1 MSFEVNF
8 VAVFVATVAAFMVG
22 ALWYGPLFGKSWK
35 VLMGFSDE
43 TMKNMNMTLAK
54 ALSGGFVATLV
65 LVFVLAN
72 FMHALRVLTVG
83 EALALAFWIWIG
95 FVATIMSNSMWY
107 ENRPLKLY
115 VINASHYFV
124 ALMVAAAVLAWWP
137 W

>member
-22 ALWYGPLFGKSWK
+22 ALWYGPLFGKQWK

-43 TMKNMNMTLAK
+43 TMKSMSMTMTK
-54 ALSGGFVATLV
+54 AMSGGFVATLI

-72 FMHALRVLTVG
+72 FMRALQVFTLDM
-83 EALALAFWIWIG
+83 AFALAFWIWLG

-107 ENRPLKLY
+107 ENRPMKLY
-115 VINASHYFV
+115 IINASHYFV

-137 W
+137 F